1 MPHLVPV
8 VPKFGTISISN
19 IKNINFS
26 ITANSAIL
34 TAIIILSVFL
44 YTKTCTV
51 SYKLSV
57 KEKAETLVK
66 TFLLFYFRLLIHFA
80 FARVGKL

>member
-1 MPHLVPV
+1 M
-8 VPKFGTISISN
+8 VPKFGAISTSN

-26 ITANSAIL
+26 IIANSVIL
-34 TAIIILSVFL
+34 TTIIILSVFL

-57 KEKAETLVK
+57 KEKAGTQMR
-66 TFLLFYFRLLIHFA
+66 FCFFICLLIQVISLGMDYF
-80 FARVGKL
+80 